1 MNTTLINNFI
11 PIVSYD
17 NPIGSPILS
26 ASSGFLLFI
35 NKDIYL
41 FGAFHSIV
49 DNLKDVGNLNHKY
62 KFIAAELYYEENKGA
77 VILPFQLKH
86 LNFSHAINLTTP
98 MNSFIPDFFF
108 VKIPKKEYIYKLNS
122 AKLVEDNKVIG
133 FSKTNI
139 FNKIVDI
146 DINDK
151 YAFAGNIKTK
161 LEEIDTCPY
170 IAKISELVCYTDLQ
184 YTKTDDIEKTY
195 IFKLNESGK
204 NIKDFKGCSGAPIV
218 NSKNEL
224 VSIAIRV
231 ICKENEVE
239 IVGINLKKHEGL
251 INIII
256 NLPN

>member
-49 DNLKDVGNLNHKY
+49 GNLHDVSNLNQKY
-62 KFIAAELYYEENKGA
+62 EYIAAELYYEEDKGA
-77 VILPFQLKH
+77 MIIPFQLKH
-86 LNFSHAINLTTP
+86 LNFCHEIKLTTS
-98 MNSFIPDFFF
+98 MSSFMPDFFF

-122 AKLVEDNKVIG
+122 AKIVVDNKVIG
-133 FSKTNI
+133 FNKTNI

-161 LEEIDTCPY
+161 LEEIDNSPCLS
-170 IAKISELVCYTDLQ
+170 KLSELVCYTDLQ
-184 YTKTDDIEKTY
+184 YIKSDDIKRTY
-195 IFKLNESGK
+195 TFKLNESGK
-204 NIKDFKGCSGAPIV
+204 NYKDFKGCSGAPIV

-231 ICKENEVE
+231 FCKENEVE
-239 IVGINLKKHEGL
+239 IIGINLKKYEGL
-251 INIII
+251 INTII